1 MDNMKCLFDAL
12 PRYNRDPDGDVQLDI
27 TDGAASNSIR
37 VSSHMLT
44 IASPVFKRMLTS
56 EFKEGQVPQYG
67 PRIISLK
74 EDSPDAMILICHAM
88 HLTDLSD
95 IHVTFEILMQ
105 VVLRTYCPGLYCV
118 GPFAFYDN
126 IGGD

>member
-1 MDNMKCLFDAL
+1 MDDMNCLLNAL
-12 PRYNRDPDGDVQLDI
+12 PRQNPDPDGDIQLDI

-37 VSSHMLT
+37 MSSHMLR

-67 PRIISLK
+67 PRIITLK
-74 EDSPDAMILICHAM
+74 EDSPDAMTLICHAM
-88 HLTDLSD
+88 YLTDLSE
-95 IHVTFEILMQ
+95 INVTIEILVQ
-105 VVLRTYCPGLYCV
+105 VVLRTYHPSLSSV
-118 GPFAFYDN
+118 GPFALMYT